1 MRSFL
6 FVLLAGCAVSPVVV
20 EEDSRSLIGGPELT
34 QQEEAPLSATEV
46 VNSIDGS
53 VEGSLPTEEE
63 EEAVSSSVFIP
74 GRIDVYPKR
83 SPNLFP
89 FYTPSKLAYRGMIS
103 MVLLSLVTA

>member
-46 VNSIDGS
+46 INSIDGS
-53 VEGSLPTEEE
+53 VEGSCIIYRAGWSFLVWDQWSCSLSRRHDGD
-63 EEAVSSSVFIP
+63 AGYVWW
-74 GRIDVYPKR
+74 
-83 SPNLFP
+83 
-89 FYTPSKLAYRGMIS
+89 KLLR
-103 MVLLSLVTA
+103 V